1 MAGVFIS
8 YRRTDGGGWA
18 GRLNDHLA
26 LRFGSKNVV
35 WQDVE
40 KLKIGKDYL
49 PQILEAIEVAD
60 AVLIVIGPHWL
71 KEGRKKL
78 GNPEDVLRIEIERA
92 LRSRAAVIPTLVG
105 EAEMPPAAAL
115 PRAIAGL
122 VDRQGITLS
131 DTDWA
136 RSMQILFEKLRDIVR
151 SSGTT
156 EPLGD
161 LHSTLLAMQSQYFA
175 AIAEP
180 PRAADIARQALRLL
194 DRQMPS
200 YPQDH
205 YLQMFRGYFLKNEA
219 MSLRDLGD
227 AAGFQRSLAEAD
239 RAFQT
244 IRTEAELYLSN
255 AYNGLGSVTLLQAA
269 AQHSRRQGKQ
279 ALQWI
284 DKALALVPNHPYALH
299 DRQETMRFLGGRR
312 RA

>member
-26 LRFGSKNVV
+26 LRFGSNVV

-40 KLKIGKDYL
+40 KLKIGEDYL
-49 PQILEAIEVAD
+49 PQIIETIEASD
-60 AVLIVIGPHWL
+60 AILIVIGPHWL
-71 KEGRKKL
+71 KEGRRKL
-78 GNPEDVLRIEIERA
+78 RNAKDVLRIEIESA
-92 LRSRAAVIPTLVG
+92 LGSRAAVIPTLVG
-105 EAEMPPAAAL
+105 DAKMPPAEAL
-115 PRAIAGL
+115 PPAIAGL

-156 EPLGD
+156 EPLAG
-161 LHSTLLAMQSQYFA
+161 LHSKLLGMQSQYFA
-175 AIAEP
+175 AMADP
-180 PRAADIARQALRLL
+180 PRAVEIARQALQLL
-194 DRQMPS
+194 DQQMPS

-227 AAGFQRSLAEAD
+227 AAGFDRSLAEAD
-239 RAFQT
+239 RVFQT
-244 IRTEAELYLSN
+244 IRAEAELYLSN
-255 AYNGLGSVTLLQAA
+255 AYNGLGSVTLLQAD
-269 AQHSRRQGKQ
+269 AQHSKRQGKQ

-299 DRQETMRFLGGRR
+299 DRQETLRFLGGRP

>member
-26 LRFGSKNVV
+26 LRFGSNVV

-49 PQILEAIEVAD
+49 PQILETIEASD

-78 GNPEDVLRIEIERA
+78 RNAKDVLRIEIERA

-131 DTDWA
+131 DADWA

-161 LHSTLLAMQSQYFA
+161 LHSALLAMQSRYFTA
-175 AIAEP
+175 MADP
-180 PRAADIARQALRLL
+180 PRAVEIARQALQLL
-194 DRQMPS
+194 DQQMPS

-219 MSLRDLGD
+219 MSLRDLDD
-227 AAGFQRSLAEAD
+227 ATGFACSLAKAD
-239 RAFQT
+239 RVFQT
-244 IRTEAELYLSN
+244 IRAEAELYLSN
-255 AYNGLGSVTLLQAA
+255 AYNGLGSVTLLQAD
-269 AQHSRRQGKQ
+269 AQRSKRSGKL

-299 DRQETMRFLGGRR
+299 DRQEALRFLGSRP

>member
-1 MAGVFIS
+1 MASVFIS

-26 LRFGSKNVV
+26 LRFGSNVV

-49 PQILEAIEVAD
+49 PQILETIEASDAI
-60 AVLIVIGPHWL
+60 LIVIGPRWL

-78 GNPEDVLRIEIERA
+78 GNTKDVLRIEIEHA

-105 EAEMPPAAAL
+105 EAEMPPAEAL
-115 PRAIAGL
+115 PQAIAGL

-136 RSMQILFEKLRDIVR
+136 RSMQILFEKLRDIVT

-161 LHSTLLAMQSQYFA
+161 LHSTLLGMQKRYFA
-175 AIAEP
+175 AMADP
-180 PRAADIARQALRLL
+180 PSAVEIARQAMKLL
-194 DRQMPS
+194 DQQMPS

-227 AAGFQRSLAEAD
+227 AAGFDRSLAEAD
-239 RAFQT
+239 RVFQT
-244 IRTEAELYLSN
+244 IRAEAELYLSN
-255 AYNGLGSVTLLQAA
+255 AYNGLGSVALLQAA
-269 AQHSRRQGKQ
+269 AQRSKGQGKQ

-284 DKALALVPNHPYALH
+284 DKALVLVPDHPYALH
-299 DRQETMRFLGGRR
+299 DRQETLKFLGDRLR
-312 RA
+312 T

>member
-18 GRLNDHLA
+18 GRLNDHLV
-26 LRFGSKNVV
+26 LRFGSNVI

-40 KLKIGKDYL
+40 KLRIGKDYL
-49 PQILEAIEVAD
+49 PQILETIEASD
-60 AVLIVIGPHWL
+60 AVLIVIGPRWL

-78 GNPEDVLRIEIERA
+78 RNPKDVLRIEIERA

-105 EAEMPPAAAL
+105 EAEMPPAEAL

-156 EPLGD
+156 EPLGH
-161 LHSTLLAMQSQYFA
+161 LHSTLLGMQSQYFTA
-175 AIAEP
+175 MADP
-180 PRAADIARQALRLL
+180 PRAVEIARQALRLL
-194 DRQMPS
+194 DQQMPS

-205 YLQMFRGYFLKNEA
+205 NLQMFRGYFLKNKA

-227 AAGFQRSLAEAD
+227 AAGFERSLAEAD

-244 IRTEAELYLSN
+244 IRAEAELYLSN

-269 AQHSRRQGKQ
+269 AQHSKRQGKQ

-299 DRQETMRFLGGRR
+299 DRQETLRFLGGRL